1 MARLNFDDVTVAVDG
16 NIVLHNITSSKE
28 ACRSRVPGLTTSSS
42 CAWTNLW
49 CSTALR
55 VDRLVRSADP
65 VSCSEGDGGQRLRA
79 GKLQSPRLQPS
90 PRR

>member
-1 MARLNFDDVTVAVDG
+1 
-16 NIVLHNITSSKE
+16 
-28 ACRSRVPGLTTSSS
+28 
-42 CAWTNLW
+42 LW